1 MKLKLKA
8 EHSKITSL
16 NLDNK
21 TGPATRKIMY
31 LSIQTNKLPLE
42 NNTLFKFDTTGTVHV
57 CIDQLKPIKIELIQL
72 CKDFYNSEV
81 YDIDWEVHIIP
92 LLRQNKI
99 INLLSQ

>member
-16 NLDNK
+16 NLDNN
-21 TGPATRKIMY
+21 TGPTTRKIIY
-31 LSIQTNKLPLE
+31 LSIQTNKLFK

-72 CKDFYNSEV
+72 CKDLYNSEV
-81 YDIDWEVHIIP
+81 SDIDWEIHIIP